1 MILNG
6 NNQKREHS
14 CAKENFIEH
23 ETTENKTNSVW
34 LTTDLPVHL
43 VKLVKAR
50 ISHLNDERELRLGFL
65 APLLPL
71 GTVLS
76 VKFLWQTKS
85 DQGMGLSTGTPSSA
99 VFTFELALAW
109 VWPGQLIL
117 FQIVPK
123 AQFWGQ
129 HMLRRFSS
137 KNLGCNYPVS
147 VREGGGM
154 YGSVEE
160 SWLNLLDSGPEEAA
174 TGSGDGLLHNS
185 HCQSL
190 LLQRVTHHFFIF
202 YFFKVYL
209 RWQLSFV

>member
-1 MILNG
+1 MLKPFVRDGNLNEFCHLRIVGYCVYTWSVFITFIKIAGFMILNG

-76 VKFLWQTKS
+76 VKFL
-85 DQGMGLSTGTPSSA
+85 
-99 VFTFELALAW
+99 
-109 VWPGQLIL
+109 
-117 FQIVPK
+117 
-123 AQFWGQ
+123 
-129 HMLRRFSS
+129 
-137 KNLGCNYPVS
+137 
-147 VREGGGM
+147 
-154 YGSVEE
+154 
-160 SWLNLLDSGPEEAA
+160 
-174 TGSGDGLLHNS
+174 
-185 HCQSL
+185 
-190 LLQRVTHHFFIF
+190 
-202 YFFKVYL
+202 
-209 RWQLSFV
+209 